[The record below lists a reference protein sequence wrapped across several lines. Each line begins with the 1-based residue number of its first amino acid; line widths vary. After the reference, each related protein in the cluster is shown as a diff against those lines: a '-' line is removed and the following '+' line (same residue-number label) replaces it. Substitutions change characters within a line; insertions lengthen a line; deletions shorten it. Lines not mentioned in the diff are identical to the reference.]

1 MGATGTFVAYNA
13 AHDDPLD
20 RKKMW
25 REIVCSGSNVSAT
38 ARFLDM
44 GRTSPLK
51 DASDRTGAERI
62 VTTAQFSSQ
71 RAGL

>member
-1 MGATGTFVAYNA
+1 MFRLVRCRLALFIDLLWV
-13 AHDDPLD
+13 
-20 RKKMW
+20 
-25 REIVCSGSNVSAT
+25 SNVSAT

-51 DASDRTGAERI
+51 DASDRTDPERM

-71 RAGL
+71 QAGL

>member
-1 MGATGTFVAYNA
+1 
-13 AHDDPLD
+13 
-20 RKKMW
+20 MW
-25 REIVCSGSNVSAT
+25 REIVCSGWNVSAT

-71 RAGL
+71 QAGL